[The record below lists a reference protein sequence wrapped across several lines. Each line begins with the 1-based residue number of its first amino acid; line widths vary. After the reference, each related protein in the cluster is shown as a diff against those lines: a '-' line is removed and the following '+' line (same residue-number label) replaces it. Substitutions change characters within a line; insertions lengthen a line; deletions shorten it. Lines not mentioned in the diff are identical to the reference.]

1 MKKIKLLIV
10 IMDLILIIEEVLNK
24 MITMLNHK
32 MIFSNQT
39 MLNNL
44 MIVNIIKIL
53 KIKKL
58 LKKNL
63 IYQMILKNKLNI

>member
-24 MITMLNHK
+24 MITMLNYKMIPKNQIMLNHK
-32 MIFSNQT
+32 MI
-39 MLNNL
+39 L
-44 MIVNIIKIL
+44 NIIKIL
-53 KIKKL
+53 RIKKL

-63 IYQMILKNKLNI
+63 IY

>member
-10 IMDLILIIEEVLNK
+10 IMDLISITEEVLNK
-24 MITMLNHK
+24 MIIMFNHK
-32 MIFSNQT
+32 MI
-39 MLNNL
+39 
-44 MIVNIIKIL
+44 INIIKIL

-63 IYQMILKNKLNI
+63 IYQMILKNKLKI

>member
-24 MITMLNHK
+24 MITMLNYKMIPKNQIMLNHK
-32 MIFSNQT
+32 MI
-39 MLNNL
+39 L
-44 MIVNIIKIL
+44 NIIKIL
-53 KIKKL
+53 RIKKL